1 MKSTSTFRS
10 FNGTIYVRI
19 PATYEEYYNLKDKII
34 DAKHNGTEPECKI
47 EDKDEN
53 KLLITFVKT
62 ITHIH

>member
-19 PATYEEYYNLKDKII
+19 PTTYEEYYNLKDRIE

-47 EDKDEN
+47 EDTSEN
-53 KLLITFVKT
+53 KLLIEFP
-62 ITHIH
+62 IW